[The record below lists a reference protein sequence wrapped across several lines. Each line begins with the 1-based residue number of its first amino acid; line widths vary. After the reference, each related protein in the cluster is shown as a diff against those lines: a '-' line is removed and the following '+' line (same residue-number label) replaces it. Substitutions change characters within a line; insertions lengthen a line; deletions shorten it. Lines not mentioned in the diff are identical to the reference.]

1 MIASI
6 YSHPS
11 WGKIQEIKEGG
22 ISVTLH
28 AENEDGIIE
37 YAFIK
42 RRAGIIDDTEFFDI
56 VTPRGEYGI
65 VLKEGVLTKRL
76 LEEFDAKVQQ
86 YCMDNHVLAEYVR
99 LDPWNQLSEEL
110 SAYYMVESHGKEY
123 CVDLEDEDF
132 FKNQFSS
139 KRRNQVR
146 KALSYDLEFEQNV
159 GIEGIDIL
167 LDLYQ
172 FTNDKYHVSNY
183 YKLDKDFLL
192 RYYEFIAD
200 RIFFN
205 IVKYDGIPISAGM
218 FLKGDDVY
226 HYHFSANNPKF
237 AKLNASSAML
247 YHECKR
253 GADLKC
259 KWFDLGSA
267 TVGSG
272 LESFKASMV
281 AETGCFNNYTAKKI
295 RNQLIYDALIKQN
308 GCMPEGYFPAYKR
321 N

>member
-1 MIASI
+1 MISSI
-6 YSHPS
+6 YSHPL

-22 ISVTLH
+22 FSANIH

-42 RRAGIIDDTEFFDI
+42 RRAGVIDGIEYFDI

-65 VLKEGVLTKRL
+65 VLKDGVLTPRL

-86 YCMDNHVLAEYVR
+86 YCMDNQILAEYVR
-99 LDPWNQLSEEL
+99 LDPWNCLSDEL
-110 SAYYMVESHGKEY
+110 STYYMIETHGKEY
-123 CVDLEDEDF
+123 CVDLEDTDF

-146 KALSYDLEFEQNV
+146 KALSYNLEIEQNV
-159 GIEGIDIL
+159 GVEGIDIL
-167 LDLYQ
+167 LDLYK
-172 FTNDKYHVSNY
+172 FTNDKYQVSNY

-192 RYYEFIAD
+192 RYYDLIAD
-200 RIFFN
+200 RVFFN
-205 IVKYDGIPISAGM
+205 IVKYNGLPISAGM
-218 FLKGDDVY
+218 FLRGDDVY
-226 HYHFSANNPKF
+226 HYHFSANNPEY

-247 YHECKR
+247 YEECKR
-253 GADLKC
+253 GAELKC

-267 TVGSG
+267 TIGSG

-281 AETGCFNNYTAKKI
+281 SEKGCFNNFTAKKV

-308 GCMPEGYFPAYKR
+308 GSMPEGYFPAYKR
-321 N
+321 I